1 LHPASEEG
9 QQRES
14 TLKSVREDRKER
26 LNNFEK
32 RFAKKK
38 KISTFAVPNK
48 TGVDKRSLLTRKK
61 D

>member
-1 LHPASEEG
+1 M
-9 QQRES
+9 RER
-14 TLKSVREDRKER
+14 TLKSVRGEREKR

-61 D
+61 RLKRVDG

>member
-1 LHPASEEG
+1 VAEFFYFCIPLRRKGS
-9 QQRES
+9 RERGE
-14 TLKSVREDRKER
+14 REKR